1 MGRHKNLVNAERA
14 LLLVID
20 VQERFREH
28 IDQFSQVAAKIAI
41 LVESAH
47 ILDLPVVVTEQYTK
61 GLGVTVAEIAEKLAA
76 KPAKTFEKMCFS
88 ASGAK
93 GFDKHLEKLGRQQI
107 IVCGIETHVCVN
119 QSVHDLLKK
128 GYDVHLVTDA
138 LGSRA
143 PENKAIGLAKM
154 YAAGALPTTVEMCLF
169 EMLVESGTDKFKAV
183 QKLVK

>member
-1 MGRHKNLVNAERA
+1 M
-14 LLLVID
+14 LLVID

-28 IDQFSQVAAKIAI
+28 IDQFAHVAAKIAV

-47 ILDLPVVVTEQYTK
+47 ILGLPVVVTQQYTS
-61 GLGVTVAEIAEKLAA
+61 GLGPTVPEIAEKLAV
-76 KPAKTFEKMCFS
+76 KPVQMFEKMSFS

-93 GFDKHLEKLGRQQI
+93 GFDKHLEKLDRKQI

-128 GYDVHLVTDA
+128 GYVVHLVTDA

-143 PENKAIGLAKM
+143 AENKAAGLAKM
-154 YAAGALPTTVEMCLF
+154 YAAGALPSTVEMCLF
-169 EMLVESGTDKFKAV
+169 EMLVESGTENFKAV